1 MAYSF
6 DMCYHFGDVY
16 LSDDR
21 KGCALI
27 LYPDT
32 KKTSLKSIF
41 LDIKLILNCIGVENI
56 PKAMKRESAIKK
68 LQPSLPVY
76 YLWFVG
82 VEPSHQDKGIGSTL
96 MAELLEDSAKKNL
109 PIYLETSTIKNL
121 PWYKKFGFDT
131 YHELDLSY
139 KLFFLK
145 RDVKITN

>member
-1 MAYSF
+1 
-6 DMCYHFGDVY
+6 
-16 LSDDR
+16 
-21 KGCALI
+21 
-27 LYPDT
+27 
-32 KKTSLKSIF
+32 LKSIF

-56 PKAMKRESAIKK
+56 PKAIKRESAIKK

-76 YLWFVG
+76 YLWFLG

-109 PIYLETSTIKNL
+109 PIYLETSTVKNL

-145 RDVKITN
+145 RDVEITN